1 MTGERVGLD
10 RGRLWALV
18 TKPEFEATFAVMIL
32 ANALLLVLEAQ
43 YKSFSLATS
52 TGHGSAIGESAD
64 VWPVAED
71 VFGVLSWAF
80 GTVFL
85 LELVLK
91 VAALRFDFVTDAWNW
106 MDSIVV
112 LAWFF
117 SEVLQVGAN
126 VQFLRVFRLVRLARF
141 ARVLKLISRGRS
153 DGLFIMGIALAD
165 SIPTT
170 VWVFLSLLVVH
181 CLLALGMNEFLCTV
195 YFDSDSSEAHEQ
207 VLVYEYFG
215 SFSRAFLTMT
225 EITFG
230 NFIVPVRVLV
240 EQVNEAFTLYAV
252 IHKII
257 LGYSILGVLNAI
269 FIQETFRAASMNDGL
284 MVRQQQKRQEH
295 HERKMRLLFNEA
307 DVDGSGALDMDE
319 WMTVCQDDW
328 VQVWLASQ
336 DIKVED
342 ARSLFELMDDGDGV
356 LTADELVKGTAM
368 FKGASAMIKVM
379 MMVHRIEGRVK
390 LIGEELLAERREKDI
405 RV

>member
-1 MTGERVGLD
+1 MPDDEPGGTPPVPSGADFASLIERARAAHVAEVERLRLEAQLLRRELLAARGELGEPPGPGLAVAGRGSEARAAAAEGREEAEDALPEAAELRSSSSQEQCRPTHAQRSSTSSRGLGRKMTGERVGLD

-181 CLLALGMNEFLCTV
+181 CLLALGMNEFLCT
-195 YFDSDSSEAHEQ
+195 
-207 VLVYEYFG
+207 
-215 SFSRAFLTMT
+215 R
-225 EITFG
+225 
-230 NFIVPVRVLV
+230 
-240 EQVNEAFTLYAV
+240 
-252 IHKII
+252 
-257 LGYSILGVLNAI
+257 
-269 FIQETFRAASMNDGL
+269 
-284 MVRQQQKRQEH
+284 
-295 HERKMRLLFNEA
+295 
-307 DVDGSGALDMDE
+307 GAGG
-319 WMTVCQDDW
+319 
-328 VQVWLASQ
+328 
-336 DIKVED
+336 
-342 ARSLFELMDDGDGV
+342 F
-356 LTADELVKGTAM
+356 
-368 FKGASAMIKVM
+368 
-379 MMVHRIEGRVK
+379 
-390 LIGEELLAERREKDI
+390 
-405 RV
+405 

>member
-1 MTGERVGLD
+1 
-10 RGRLWALV
+10 
-18 TKPEFEATFAVMIL
+18 
-32 ANALLLVLEAQ
+32 
-43 YKSFSLATS
+43 
-52 TGHGSAIGESAD
+52 
-64 VWPVAED
+64 
-71 VFGVLSWAF
+71 
-80 GTVFL
+80 
-85 LELVLK
+85 
-91 VAALRFDFVTDAWNW
+91 
-106 MDSIVV
+106 
-112 LAWFF
+112 
-117 SEVLQVGAN
+117 
-126 VQFLRVFRLVRLARF
+126 
-141 ARVLKLISRGRS
+141 
-153 DGLFIMGIALAD
+153 
-165 SIPTT
+165 
-170 VWVFLSLLVVH
+170 
-181 CLLALGMNEFLCTV
+181 
-195 YFDSDSSEAHEQ
+195 
-207 VLVYEYFG
+207 
-215 SFSRAFLTMT
+215 MT